1 MIQIL
6 NLDFRYNAK
15 TILDDINLNLPTG
28 YCYGLLGAN
37 GSGKSTLLNCVANV
51 LQPYSGQIII
61 NGMPYKDSEV
71 AIKKLTGFVL
81 DANPLIEDFTGWQYM
96 NFVGILYGLK
106 GEELKRRIVSIV
118 NFFFADPDVLVKN
131 IHTFSTGMKKKLS
144 VCAAIIHQPRYLVL
158 DEPFAGLDIM
168 AAKKLIDFIKFYLN
182 KERLIFISSHDLHFI
197 NQIVSDIIVIQ
208 DAKIIFND
216 SLNAFV
222 NNGDQ
227 QIDRALYNC
236 LVPEEIDYDWKSI
249 QWLK

>member
-61 NGMPYKDSEV
+61 NGMPYKNSEV

-118 NFFFADPDVLVKN
+118 NFFFADPYVLVKN

-182 KERLIFISSHDLHFI
+182 K
-197 NQIVSDIIVIQ
+197 
-208 DAKIIFND
+208 
-216 SLNAFV
+216 
-222 NNGDQ
+222 
-227 QIDRALYNC
+227 
-236 LVPEEIDYDWKSI
+236 
-249 QWLK
+249 